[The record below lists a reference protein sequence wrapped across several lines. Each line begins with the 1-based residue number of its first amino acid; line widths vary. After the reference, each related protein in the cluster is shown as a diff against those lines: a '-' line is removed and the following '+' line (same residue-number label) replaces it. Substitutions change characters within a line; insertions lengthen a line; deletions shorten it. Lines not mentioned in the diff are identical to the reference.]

1 MKTMAILFATSIAL
15 AIAMPAHADEHPW
28 VLGSSTAPREAFE
41 LTVGT
46 GYTQPFG
53 SLERGIGM
61 PSVATPGQGLEI
73 GFGYRMTERWSLAL
87 SGQFAELTAERSH
100 GARIV
105 TTSATATYHLRPNL
119 RFDPWIDVAS
129 GYRRLWET
137 SLDQRT
143 TIVTQGLQVVR
154 VRGGLDFREGSM
166 AAGPVLGADANVFL
180 WQDANDAMRTIAA
193 PRLSVFV
200 FAGVQGR
207 WDLQ

>member
-1 MKTMAILFATSIAL
+1 MNTTVAIVAASIAL
-15 AIAMPAHADEHPW
+15 VTATPAHAEEHPW
-28 VLGSSTAPREAFE
+28 TLGSTTAPRRAFE
-41 LTVGT
+41 ITVGT

-53 SLERGIGM
+53 SLERGVGM

-73 GFGYRMTERWSLAL
+73 GFGYRMNERWSLAL
-87 SGQFAELTAERSH
+87 TSQFAELTAERAH

-105 TTSATATYHLRPNL
+105 TASATATYHLRPSL

-137 SLDQRT
+137 SIDRRNVL
-143 TIVTQGLQVVR
+143 VTQGLQIVR
-154 VRGGLDFREGSM
+154 LRGGLDFREGSM
-166 AAGPVLGADANVFL
+166 AAGPVVGADANVFL
-180 WQDANDAMRTIAA
+180 WQDANDATRAIAA

-207 WDLQ
+207 WDLN